1 MLEQNNAAHGKD
13 FQSDLFAALNMESL
27 KGGISFVQKDYGLRH
42 PGYHNAKQYYAP
54 FVVTFRDQEKWALF
68 TTTSCRTDRIK
79 GQQWD
84 ADHLKTL
91 DPAIKRVYLVYPDEA
106 THKDKLAFEAQQRKY
121 DTNWEFSRIDR
132 ILSYSDLITEIRN
145 RG

>member
-1 MLEQNNAAHGKD
+1 MAEVSNAAHGKD
-13 FQSDLFAALNMESL
+13 FQGDLFDALNLASL
-27 KGGISFVQKDYGLRH
+27 KGGIALVRKDYGLRH

-54 FVVTFRDQEKWALF
+54 FVVTFRDGEQWALF

-91 DPAIKRVYLVYPDEA
+91 EPAIKRVFLVYPDEVSERERA
-106 THKDKLAFEAQQRKY
+106 AFESQQRKY

-132 ILSYSDLITEIRN
+132 ILPYTELMNEIAKH
-145 RG
+145 G